1 MRHPFLTWTGWLTL
15 SLAGCIHGLDGRKTA
30 TQSVSDQDSSASVV
44 VGPFRKTPQQFA
56 PAESKLAV
64 RGTQSA
70 KPNSSKRVPLPR
82 LEDVNNATAKPA
94 ATKTASTKPAS
105 DLTTSSKVSTARRD
119 SQVLPAQFQPQK
131 PVQPLKPLVR
141 EPVFFPDD
149 EPVPPAV
156 TATQPQA
163 VTAPQQLPVTKKSQ
177 PATTSSPSEPAPFA
191 EFERAVPLSTK
202 STASK
207 VTPVSSNEPVLA
219 PPADEGVDIEQSS
232 PVTEDAE
239 SNSYD
244 AQAESLPMI
253 FPSQS
258 TSKPATP
265 RELPPQAT
273 GLSKEQTSV
282 ADTSKS
288 TARPRDVALL
298 VEQVFEDLRQR
309 RLDAA
314 RERTE
319 WLKRLVAK
327 GADPILAPADSA
339 EASAA
344 TKFDGATPLV
354 SREPKRLDVDE
365 GKALSKDDDS
375 PGNTSQQP
383 AQSAADVPLSK

>member
-15 SLAGCIHGLDGRKTA
+15 SLAGCIHGFDGRKTA
-30 TQSVSDQDSSASVV
+30 TQSVSDQDSSATVV
-44 VGPFRKTPQQFA
+44 VGPFRKTPKQFA
-56 PAESKLAV
+56 PAQGRQAAS
-64 RGTQSA
+64 GTQPVKSNI
-70 KPNSSKRVPLPR
+70 PKRAQLPR
-82 LEDVNNATAKPA
+82 LEDFINNVA
-94 ATKTASTKPAS
+94 KTASPTPTLG
-105 DLTTSSKVSTARRD
+105 LTTSSKTSTARRD
-119 SQVLPAQFQPQK
+119 SQVLPAQFQTQK
-131 PVQPLKPLVR
+131 PVQPQNSLDR

-149 EPVPPAV
+149 EPVPP
-156 TATQPQA
+156 T
-163 VTAPQQLPVTKKSQ
+163 VTAPQQLPLAKNSQ
-177 PATTSSPSEPAPFA
+177 PATTSLPSEPVPFA
-191 EFERAVPLSTK
+191 EFERAVPISTK

-207 VTPVSSNEPVLA
+207 VIPVSSNEPVLA

-232 PVTEDAE
+232 PVTKDADSNSSNAE
-239 SNSYD
+239 S
-244 AQAESLPMI
+244 ESLPMI

-258 TSKPATP
+258 TSKPATF

-282 ADTSKS
+282 AETSKT

-327 GADPILAPADSA
+327 GADPILAPADSTDT
-339 EASAA
+339 SAA
-344 TKFDGATPLV
+344 AKLDGVTPLV

-365 GKALSKDDDS
+365 GKAMSKDDS
-375 PGNTSQQP
+375 PGIASERP
-383 AQSAADVPLSK
+383 AHSADDVPLSK